1 MTAATRPPG
10 GGSPDWRPPGGGSP
24 DWRPSGG
31 SAANRVAGHSLP
43 ALAAPVSAHTS
54 PSPAPFPARRC
65 SSPAPPA
72 CRQAPTVKPPRRIV
86 NNFRCKTCTNVG
98 THPRLVTPARRP
110 GHARPPTRSRRSC
123 PSHRHLASHQREHES
138 QQCGESP
145 QGGFG
150 VVCER
155 SKISR
160 VCGVPEFG
168 ARTVPGQRV
177 RGARTPSGR
186 GSWRTNLVGVT
197 GLWRP
202 DPVTLPSGRQRSW
215 PQCLHVPRKTARA
228 PQDCTCPA
236 RQHVPHTLVPQTASA
251 TRRKLD
257 LIRNAHFRRRTL
269 LAMRKNSAVSDHSG
283 RQEPSTFPL

>member
-1 MTAATRPPG
+1 MTAATRSPG
-10 GGSPDWRPPGGGSP
+10 QGPPDWRPPGGGSP

-43 ALAAPVSAHTS
+43 SLATPVSAHAS

-65 SSPAPPA
+65 SSPAPSA
-72 CRQAPTVKPPRRIV
+72 CRQAPTVKPSRRIV

-155 SKISR
+155 SKVSR

-168 ARTVPGQRV
+168 CPHRAWPAGLGRT
-177 RGARTPSGR
+177 
-186 GSWRTNLVGVT
+186 
-197 GLWRP
+197 
-202 DPVTLPSGRQRSW
+202 DPVRTGFVA
-215 PQCLHVPRKTARA
+215 HEPRWRHRVVAPRPRHAAVRAAALVAAMPARA

-257 LIRNAHFRRRTL
+257 LIRNAHTRRSILRNAEEL
-269 LAMRKNSAVSDHSG
+269 RSI
-283 RQEPSTFPL
+283 